1 MCKTT
6 TTSPADDE
14 PTFCTACGVIAENP
28 GTRFCTSCIADIN
41 AHYDEQMQYY
51 EDYDFYDQ

>member
-1 MCKTT
+1 MCKT

-14 PTFCTACGVIAENP
+14 PTFCTA
-28 GTRFCTSCIADIN
+28 CIADIN